1 MSEEI
6 FVKNFFTVV
15 LPIVGILVIFLTII
29 LRERLIGKGE
39 INFGSGEKLG
49 GIVLKADAFG
59 LSLLVG
65 FLFAGFGFFVSF
77 KNYEDRLTTLQRQYE
92 GLQQAVAEFKVFDER
107 LSLKFPDSDPP
118 NPTKVTSFAAYLQ
131 RRGDREEKPYDWVS
145 WQTGAGG
152 IVVTFSKLSLG
163 DKLHVTVEEQ
173 GRKWKSDD
181 YSTGAPLLNM
191 NLMDH

>member
-1 MSEEI
+1 MSEEM

-15 LPIVGILVIFLTII
+15 LPIVGVLVIFLAII
-29 LRERLIGKGE
+29 LRERLVGKGE
-39 INFGSGEKLG
+39 INLGSGEKLG

-77 KNYEDRLTTLQRQYE
+77 KNYEDRLATLQRQYE
-92 GLQQAVAEFKVFDER
+92 GLREAMAEFKVFDER
-107 LSLKFPDSDPP
+107 LSLKFPDKDPP
-118 NPTKVTSFAAYLQ
+118 NPTKITSFAAYVQ
-131 RRGDREEKPYDWVS
+131 RRGDREEKLYDWASVEK
-145 WQTGAGG
+145 GAGG
-152 IVVTFSKLSLG
+152 VVVTFSKLGLG

-191 NLMDH
+191 NLMEQ